1 MHQQIKRFFFLFSLL
16 VGISSFSYSAT
27 SEENFEN
34 VSVGQLPQAWKRAET
49 NAEHPA
55 AVWEVTRSNDT
66 SRGKH
71 ILSLSSFEGGS
82 FRYFNLCYTDAV
94 SFRDG
99 EISVWFKA
107 NSGNIDQGG
116 GIMWRVQDKDTYYV
130 ARFNPLE
137 DNFRFYSVINGD
149 RKELCSADVH
159 LKKRWHLMKIVQKG
173 SHFEGFLD
181 GKKLLNCDNDIIK
194 KSGGVGVWTKADA
207 ATSFDDFT
215 VKDNN

>member
-1 MHQQIKRFFFLFSLL
+1 MKQQLKFLFFLSSVV
-16 VGISSFSYSAT
+16 VGVSTFAYSSVT
-27 SEENFEN
+27 EENFEN
-34 VSVGQLPQAWKRAET
+34 VKTGHLPKTWKSAAT
-49 NAEHPA
+49 NAERTT
-55 AVWEVTRSNDT
+55 AVWKVVEVKEPA
-66 SRGKH
+66 RGEKV
-71 ILSLSSFEGGS
+71 LSLVTFKEGYGGS
-82 FRYFNLCYTDAV
+82 FNLCYTDAV
-94 SFRDG
+94 SFNDG
-99 EISVWFKA
+99 QISVWFKA

-159 LKKRWHLMKIVQKG
+159 LKKGWHLMKIIQKG

-181 GKKLLNCDNDIIK
+181 GKKLLSCDNDVIK

-207 ATSFDDFT
+207 ATSFDDFI